1 MDYFYSET
9 LNIENHNGIHFLQ
22 DHKGTNYSSPWDD
35 FGYIITFKL
44 FYVYEKQKRDIGL
57 CKVLTKGYEDTSLYF
72 QESSPNEKTIKINS
86 KLNNINKIVLLGQ
99 DLDFYKKIN
108 SIFPRNQVNDIL
120 EFICDAGF
128 HFEKFSDYS
137 TWEGFSGSFMRGSAS
152 EVILKKGYQIALG
165 NYSPAKQFKI
175 KISQLED
182 SFDEIEFCFDIN
194 KEIGKSN
201 INVLIGKN
209 GTGKSHIL
217 KKLSETI
224 TGVVE
229 SDEAHPF
236 FHKLIVIAFSP
247 FESFYT
253 ENEIFNLL
261 EKKYSRNSE
270 QNNKKSLTRKRLHVN
285 AYSYIGFKNEKGE
298 HDLNHPIAESAK
310 SIIKILRYDRENSW
324 WEDKTRFQVLVET
337 LSLCIDF
344 DSISLLCTDGS
355 FFDIPASNRLH
366 PLTEKKID
374 YNKGFSFKK
383 NGISI
388 PLSSGQ
394 IIYSYMIP
402 AIIAELE
409 EESLLVLDEPELY
422 LHPELEVGIINMLQ
436 YILNE
441 TKSYAIIATHSAII
455 TREIDRNAVH
465 ILRRSHGNTT
475 SNIATIQTYGE
486 SLDNIISDIFDD
498 FRINKPYQRE
508 IKKYLNLNNSILP
521 LSDQLGN
528 DGIAY
533 ALSLVEDGNNEITFE
548 DD

>member
-270 QNNKKSLTRKRLHVN
+270 QNNKKVLL
-285 AYSYIGFKNEKGE
+285 EKDYMSMRI
-298 HDLNHPIAESAK
+298 HTS
-310 SIIKILRYDRENSW
+310 
-324 WEDKTRFQVLVET
+324 VLKM
-337 LSLCIDF
+337 
-344 DSISLLCTDGS
+344 
-355 FFDIPASNRLH
+355 
-366 PLTEKKID
+366 KKV
-374 YNKGFSFKK
+374 S
-383 NGISI
+383 
-388 PLSSGQ
+388 
-394 IIYSYMIP
+394 
-402 AIIAELE
+402 
-409 EESLLVLDEPELY
+409 
-422 LHPELEVGIINMLQ
+422 
-436 YILNE
+436 
-441 TKSYAIIATHSAII
+441 
-455 TREIDRNAVH
+455 
-465 ILRRSHGNTT
+465 TT
-475 SNIATIQTYGE
+475 
-486 SLDNIISDIFDD
+486 
-498 FRINKPYQRE
+498 
-508 IKKYLNLNNSILP
+508 
-521 LSDQLGN
+521 
-528 DGIAY
+528 
-533 ALSLVEDGNNEITFE
+533 
-548 DD
+548 